1 MNSKTSTR
9 ALFLAGMMLAAS
21 AYAGADINKCVSASG
36 SVTLTDEVCPPGAQT
51 VKLVS
56 AAADSA
62 TDETP
67 PAASQRTSVER
78 YPATRL
84 PARATAQ
91 MRNAQPAR
99 GLSLDI
105 ATLKAAR
112 MNMQLVDNAA
122 QSMRTAQQ
130 VASLQ

>member
-9 ALFLAGMMLAAS
+9 ALILAGMMFAAN
-21 AYAGADINKCVSASG
+21 AYAGAEINKCVSASG
-36 SVTLTDEVCPPGAQT
+36 SVTLTDEVCPSGAQT

-56 AAADSA
+56 ASVGSTADES
-62 TDETP
+62 TP
-67 PAASQRTSVER
+67 AGAPRTSVER
-78 YPATRL
+78 YAATRL
-84 PARATAQ
+84 PARNTTP
-91 MRNAQPAR
+91 MRSVQAAR

-122 QSMRTAQQ
+122 QSMRTAQR
-130 VASLQ
+130 VAGLQ